1 MLNIRNP
8 MTSRQ
13 EGTMDRVVNSARDT
27 VTSKPFVWSAASLGF
42 GALAGGLITL
52 WRRGAMNGHMNFSF
66 ARKIMPA
73 RAHSKKSMRT
83 TTVMNGT
90 GSLTPKRKAKKSKRP
105 RSSANA

>member
-1 MLNIRNP
+1 
-8 MTSRQ
+8 
-13 EGTMDRVVNSARDT
+13 
-27 VTSKPFVWSAASLGF
+27 
-42 GALAGGLITL
+42 
-52 WRRGAMNGHMNFSF
+52 MNFSF

-90 GSLTPKRKAKKSKRP
+90 GTLTPKRKAKKSKRP